1 MIRPQG
7 TILSLSATMNRCA
20 IVTSIL
26 AVHLSATAAHASAGE
41 GAHHGSIGD
50 IVGPWINF
58 AVYVAL
64 LTALLRKPIKNG
76 WAARRERIA
85 EDVAAATSEMEAA
98 ERELAAVEAL
108 TKNIAQEQERARV
121 EIVKQG
127 ELEASA
133 IVSAA
138 KQKATRIT
146 SQVAELLQG
155 ESRSA
160 QASFRASLVAK
171 AVELSKARFQG
182 GEYVSRQSAYI
193 DAAVDR
199 AKKLVR

>member
-7 TILSLSATMNRCA
+7 TSITLKATISRFAIATTIVAATLSAPVA
-20 IVTSIL
+20 L
-26 AVHLSATAAHASAGE
+26 ASGGD
-41 GAHHGSIGD
+41 GAHHASIAD
-50 IVGPWINF
+50 ITWPWINF
-58 AVYVAL
+58 IVYVFA

-76 WAARRERIA
+76 WASRRERIA
-85 EDVAAATSEMEAA
+85 EEVTAATSELEAA

-108 TKNIAQEQERARV
+108 TKNIAQEQERARAD
-121 EIVKQG
+121 IVKQG
-127 ELEASA
+127 ELEASSIA
-133 IVSAA
+133 SAA
-138 KQKATRIT
+138 KEKATRLK
-146 SQVAELLQG
+146 SQVAELLEG
-155 ESRSA
+155 ESRAA

-182 GEYVSRQSAYI
+182 GEYVSRQSAYV